1 MRAIA
6 CLLVALAALTAA
18 PALAK
23 PPHRVVSMNL
33 CTDQLA
39 LLLGA
44 PGQIVSVSDW
54 AFRERA
60 STMVAEA
67 RRTIRNGATAEEVF
81 ALQPDLVLASSFTNA
96 AALDMLRRLGV
107 RIEIFPVVSRPADI
121 VAQMRRMGELLGRK
135 DRADAEAKAF
145 ETAFAAEAA
154 RVAGL
159 PPFPAAYHYPNG
171 FTSGDGTLAHEL
183 LLAAGLSNAAADLGF
198 GGNAR
203 MPLETLTL
211 AHPMLVETRHISDGV
226 VGRAYETDAHP
237 ALAAVRAASGAALV
251 EERWQVCG
259 TPAVTEALRA
269 LVDARLAAPGPQR
282 DAD

>member
-1 MRAIA
+1 
-6 CLLVALAALTAA
+6 
-18 PALAK
+18 
-23 PPHRVVSMNL
+23 MNL

-44 PGQIVSVSDW
+44 PGQILSVSAW

-60 STMVAEA
+60 STMAAEA

-81 ALQPDLVLASSFTNA
+81 ALAPDLVLASSFTNA
-96 AALDMLRRLGV
+96 AALDMLRRLGL
-107 RIEIFPVVSRPADI
+107 RIEVFPVVSRPAD
-121 VAQMRRMGELLGRK
+121 VAAQLRRMGALLGREA
-135 DRADAEAKAF
+135 RAEAEAAAF
-145 ETAFAAEAA
+145 EAAFAAQAA

-159 PPFPAAYHYPNG
+159 PPLPAAYHYPNG

-183 LLAAGLSNAAADLGF
+183 LLAAGLSNAAAALGY

-203 MPLETLTL
+203 MPLEALVL
-211 AHPMLVETRHISDGV
+211 ARPMLVETRHISDGA

-269 LVDARLAAPGPQR
+269 LADARLAAPMPQR
-282 DAD
+282 SAP

>member
-1 MRAIA
+1 MRA
-6 CLLVALAALTAA
+6 LLALLLLLAAPSLADA
-18 PALAK
+18 PR
-23 PPHRVVSMNL
+23 RVVSMNL

-39 LLLGA
+39 LLIGA

-81 ALQPDLVLASSFTNA
+81 ALQPDLVLASSFTSA

-107 RIEIFPVVSRPADI
+107 RIEAFPVVSRPAE
-121 VAQMRRMGELLGRK
+121 VAAQIRRMGELLGRR
-135 DRADAEAKAF
+135 DRAEAEASAF
-145 ETAFAAEAA
+145 EAAFAAQAA

-159 PPFPAAYHYPNG
+159 TPLPAAYHYPNG

-183 LLAAGLSNAAADLGF
+183 LLAAGLSNAAADLGY

-203 MPLETLTL
+203 LPLEALVL
-211 AHPMLVETRHISDGV
+211 ARPMLVETRHISDGV

-237 ALAAVRAASGAALV
+237 ALAAVRAASGSALV

-269 LVDARLAAPGPQR
+269 LVDARLRAGPDGPGVGRP
-282 DAD
+282 